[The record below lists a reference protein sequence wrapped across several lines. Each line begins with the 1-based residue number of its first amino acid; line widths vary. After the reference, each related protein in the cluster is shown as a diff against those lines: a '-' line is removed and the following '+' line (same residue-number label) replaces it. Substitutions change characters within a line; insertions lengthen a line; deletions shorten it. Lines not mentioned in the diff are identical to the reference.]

1 VKLKIFLFNVIFF
14 SCSTLGLGDF
24 ENENSPLTNEA
35 YINSGL
41 DMIKVEFIYQPLI
54 GGKHEVFLTGDFN
67 NWSESSIK
75 MDDSDGIY
83 TKTMYLKKGKY
94 SYKYIVDGQWVVDE
108 NADDFIDD
116 GDGGKNSVVYVGN
129 KKDIDALRKVE
140 FVYKPDHI
148 VKEVY
153 LVGTMNDWNLKA
165 TRMFES

>member
-1 VKLKIFLFNVIFF
+1 MKLKILLFNIIFY
-14 SCSTLGLGDF
+14 SCSTLGFGDF

-35 YINSGL
+35 HINSGS

-108 NADDFIDD
+108 KADDFIDD
-116 GDGGKNSVVYVGN
+116 CFVNDDPLCTPFSCNSLEGESSQLISDVLERDGEPKTCMISLLDEARV
-129 KKDIDALRKVE
+129 A
-140 FVYKPDHI
+140 
-148 VKEVY
+148 
-153 LVGTMNDWNLKA
+153 
-165 TRMFES
+165 